1 MKIFYK
7 KHKIMVISFGIF
19 FILLVIVFTSIIL
32 FNSTMENKEIEF
44 STVSIKEQ
52 PDDIFKGVVEP
63 ERIDNYMLDPS
74 FGDLSEINVING
86 QEVKQ
91 GDTILT
97 YTQMLD
103 NSDVDMT
110 SLTFAITSA
119 KQNFINA
126 TQDLADAQTKDLEL
140 RAEFNK
146 VNEEEKAEIN
156 SKIEANNELWKTAVR
171 EVQSAQI
178 ALDEANTN
186 HINAENK
193 VSQTSKINVVKS
205 KSSGMAAVSDINGD
219 TAPLVQIVSSN
230 TKITAQLSEFDFE
243 HIKVGTKV
251 SVEPINSNQKEI
263 GTVTSISSVPLTKTN
278 DSTTTYYEFTVKI
291 DHNLQNGFNVHVHLK
306 KDGYIVPKSAVR
318 NNQVQL
324 KKGDT
329 FIKTTVK
336 TEEVKGKILVKSGL
350 KKGDKIAKNFE
361 EIK

>member
-1 MKIFYK
+1 MKDFYK
-7 KHKIMVISFGIF
+7 NHKIMVILFGIF

-32 FNSTMENKEIEF
+32 LNSPTENKEIEF

-63 ERIDNYMLDPS
+63 ERIDKYMLDPS

-103 NSDVDMT
+103 HSDVDLT

-119 KQNFINA
+119 KQNLTNA
-126 TQDLADAQTKDLEL
+126 TQDLADIQTKDLEL
-140 RAEFNK
+140 RAELSK
-146 VNEEEKAEIN
+146 VNEDEKAEIN
-156 SKIEANNELWKTAVR
+156 SKIEANNELWKTAAR

-178 ALDEANTN
+178 ALDEANAN
-186 HINAENK
+186 YINAENK
-193 VSQTSKINVVKS
+193 VSQASKINVVKS
-205 KSSGMAAVSDINGD
+205 KSSGIAAVSDTNSESV
-219 TAPLVQIVSSN
+219 PLVQIISTN

-243 HIKVGTKV
+243 CITVGTKV
-251 SVEPINSNQKEI
+251 SVEPVNSDQKEI
-263 GTVTSISSVPLTKTN
+263 GTVTSISPVPLAKTN
-278 DSTTTYYEFTVKI
+278 DSNTTYYEFTVKL
-291 DHNLQNGFNVHVHLK
+291 DHKLQNGFNVHVHLK
-306 KDGYIVPKSAVR
+306 KDGYIVPKSAVQ

-329 FIKTTVK
+329 FIKTRVQ
-336 TEEVKGKILVKSGL
+336 TENVKGKILVKSGL
-350 KKGDKIAKNFE
+350 KKGDKIAENFE
-361 EIK
+361 DIK